1 MVIGIPVYLH
11 YCGGELENINY
22 VMKGTSC
29 CGEDES
35 SAADGCCKDEN
46 LILKSTA
53 DFTLR
58 AFAQH
63 DFTNAC
69 CLLFT
74 TPVHLTLSAR
84 LTGNFTVTRI
94 FPPPRLR
101 HNLLMS
107 VSVLR
112 I

>member
-35 SAADGCCKDEN
+35 SATDGCCKDEN
-46 LILKSTA
+46 LILKSTT

-74 TPVHLTLSAR
+74 VPFP
-84 LTGNFTVTRI
+84 FTMSGVLRGDITVAKV